1 MQNFL
6 DFYVAV
12 HYVSFWSGK
21 DMPFFLATPQEA
33 PAGVPRPVGME
44 QTMFQ
49 NFDEL
54 QKLTKENTDIAV
66 KNFSTVSKGVQ
77 AIAVEVADY
86 SKKSFEQSTAAVE
99 KLFGAKTLDKAI
111 EVQSDFFK
119 TAYEGFVAEAT
130 KIGELYADLAKETYK
145 PIETALAKAK

>member
-1 MQNFL
+1 
-6 DFYVAV
+6 
-12 HYVSFWSGK
+12 
-21 DMPFFLATPQEA
+21 
-33 PAGVPRPVGME
+33 
-44 QTMFQ
+44 MFQ

-54 QKLTKENTDIAV
+54 QKITKDNTDIAV
-66 KNFSTVSKGVQ
+66 KNFNTVSKGVQ

-86 SKKSFEQSTAAVE
+86 SKKSFEHSTAAIE

-111 EVQSDFFK
+111 EVQIDYFK

-145 PIETALAKAK
+145 QIENALAKVK